1 MRQFKD
7 ARELFQEA
15 REAVRDIERIE
26 RDLERMEAREGIR
39 PHRLT
44 ATRGPANRDT
54 MAATDARIDAEA
66 AYHAR
71 LERDWALVD
80 LANAIVFGKQYDGSG
95 GVDALLDG
103 RHADALYWCY
113 LGGMNAV
120 GTGVLLGC
128 SRATVWRLI
137 RESFD
142 LLDAYGLER
151 VIDGTGI
158 AVAD

>member
-7 ARELFQEA
+7 ARELFNEA
-15 REAVRDIERIE
+15 REAVHDIENIE
-26 RDLERMEAREGIR
+26 RALERMEAREGIR

-44 ATRGPANRDT
+44 ATRGPSTRDP

-71 LERDWALVD
+71 LERDWQIID
-80 LANAIVFGKQYDGSG
+80 LANAVVYGTGYDGSG
-95 GVDALLDG
+95 GVDALLDS
-103 RHADALYWCY
+103 RHADCLYWTY
-113 LGGMNAV
+113 LSGERM
-120 GTGVLLGC
+120 GTVTSILGC
-128 SRATVWRLI
+128 SRATVWRII
-137 RESFD
+137 RESLD